1 MLTIVCCCSKCVCA
15 RVSISPRSLLCP
27 FTFTRAESSMG
38 GFAHLLCL
46 FSFHYKLICIFERG
60 ESMLYRLAMCSY
72 FRYRPPRFVDS
83 CRSPVESAHRPR
95 SKISY
100 LDCLSRVQQ
109 AQQSPSHAIPHS
121 RRGSLIPSQTHDA
134 RVKYH
139 DGEPDELDRIMH
151 ESRKEFLVESIHVLF
166 IVFKA
171 RHSTKERRNHNPI
184 FIVDVKL
191 SMETNSLISSSPEP
205 VPEPPCRGANLL
217 TLMQAKAVARQIK
230 LLFDSLSDLVARR

>member
-1 MLTIVCCCSKCVCA
+1 VNLCCIVSRCAAISGTGLLDSWIHAAALSSLLTA
-15 RVSISPRSLLCP
+15 RV
-27 FTFTRAESSMG
+27 
-38 GFAHLLCL
+38 
-46 FSFHYKLICIFERG
+46 K
-60 ESMLYRLAMCSY
+60 
-72 FRYRPPRFVDS
+72 D
-83 CRSPVESAHRPR
+83 
-95 SKISY
+95 SY

-121 RRGSLIPSQTHDA
+121 RRESLIPSQTHDV

-171 RHSTKERRNHNPI
+171 RHSTKEGEITIR
-184 FIVDVKL
+184 FSL
-191 SMETNSLISSSPEP
+191 SMSNCRWSANSLISSSPEP
-205 VPEPPCRGANLL
+205 VPEPPCRRANLL

-230 LLFDSLSDLVARR
+230 LLFDSSSDLVTRR